1 MFDILILKIVLVLL
15 ATGIGAY
22 TDYKT
27 GLIHNWL
34 TYPLMII
41 GLLLVV
47 YESFLSPISLGLSY
61 LLTVLFI
68 GVLIYGVGYFM
79 YKYGKLGGGDIK
91 LFLGIHLVLPYYLG
105 QVVILWL
112 LIIASLLSV
121 LIVSVYYLF
130 KLKQKLKLK
139 NMFKLVLKR
148 KITTLKSF
156 LIFIIFF
163 VFVYLFVSKF
173 NASYL
178 YYLLLVPIIVGLK
191 LMIFEPEVR
200 KYIYLKN
207 KKISEL
213 EDGDVLA
220 LEFIKK
226 DFLTKLKLNG
236 KSILE
241 ESDIKNIKKMKGIK
255 LIPIY
260 DSLPRFGPYIFLGLL
275 IVLVFGSSIFF

>member
-1 MFDILILKIVLVLL
+1 MFDILILKIILVVL
-15 ATGIGAY
+15 ATGVAAY

-34 TYPLMII
+34 TLPLMGI
-41 GLLLVV
+41 GLLILI
-47 YESFLSPISLGLSY
+47 YESFFAQISLGLNY
-61 LLTVLFI
+61 MLTVILI
-68 GVLIYGVGYFM
+68 GALIYGVGYFM

-91 LFLGIHLVLPYYLG
+91 LFLGIHLILPYYLG
-105 QVVILWL
+105 QITILWL

-121 LIVSVYYLF
+121 LIVSTYYLF

-139 NMFKLVLKR
+139 GMLKLLLKR
-148 KITTLKSF
+148 KIIALKSI
-156 LIFIIFF
+156 LIFIIFLIF
-163 VFVYLFVSKF
+163 IYLFVSKF

-178 YYLLLVPIIVGLK
+178 YYLILIPIIVGLK

-200 KYIYLKN
+200 KYIYLKS

-220 LEFIKK
+220 TEFIKK
-226 DFLTKLKLNG
+226 ELLIKLKLNG
-236 KSILE
+236 KNILE
-241 ESDIKNIKKMKGIK
+241 EADIKNLKKQKGIK

-260 DSLPRFGPYIFLGLL
+260 DSLPRFGPYIFFGLV
-275 IVLVFGSSIFF
+275 IVIFFGSFIFF